1 METDN
6 ERESLPQQ
14 SPTIDGA
21 SAAAILLMLLE
32 ESEAA
37 AILKHLEPDDVHRLG
52 KAMFS
57 AAQANEQEVE
67 LALDRFVLGS
77 RNVSALAV
85 GAEPRIRKVM
95 HEALGNVRADNV
107 LAAVAPRSSVG
118 ALDILRWMEVPVIQ
132 SVLQAEHPQVGAIIL
147 SVLTP
152 EIAGAAL
159 EGLDES
165 IQTDLLLRAARLEAV
180 PGDAIADLEAI
191 LRSASDRKASAPEMK
206 LGGKYDVAK
215 IVNNMKKA
223 SSERVLRAVKK
234 QDKVLG
240 QAIEE
245 EMFVFD
251 NLIALDAKNLGAL
264 MRSVDASILG
274 LALKGAGDGLVA
286 KMLAS
291 MSARAAES
299 IRDEMAESGLVKRAE
314 VEEAQKAIIAMA
326 RKLAAE
332 GTIMLGDA
340 GDDYV

>member
-1 METDN
+1 
-6 ERESLPQQ
+6 
-14 SPTIDGA
+14 
-21 SAAAILLMLLE
+21 
-32 ESEAA
+32 
-37 AILKHLEPDDVHRLG
+37 
-52 KAMFS
+52 
-57 AAQANEQEVE
+57 
-67 LALDRFVLGS
+67 
-77 RNVSALAV
+77 
-85 GAEPRIRKVM
+85 
-95 HEALGNVRADNV
+95 
-107 LAAVAPRSSVG
+107 
-118 ALDILRWMEVPVIQ
+118 
-132 SVLQAEHPQVGAIIL
+132 
-147 SVLTP
+147 
-152 EIAGAAL
+152 
-159 EGLDES
+159 
-165 IQTDLLLRAARLEAV
+165 
-180 PGDAIADLEAI
+180 
-191 LRSASDRKASAPEMK
+191 MK

-223 SSERVLRAVKK
+223 SGERVLRAVKK